1 MDSQE
6 PDTHGA
12 TVAVGPP
19 LRGAEPGLVVLV
31 GGQGQGDDSEASHPN
46 E

>member
-6 PDTHGA
+6 PDTPGA

-31 GGQGQGDDSEASHPN
+31 DGQGQGDDSEASHPN
-46 E
+46 A

>member
-6 PDTHGA
+6 PNTRGDM
-12 TVAVGPP
+12 VAVGPP
-19 LRGAEPGLVVLV
+19 LMGAEPGVVVLV

>member
-31 GGQGQGDDSEASHPN
+31 DGQGQGDDSEASHPN
-46 E
+46 A